1 MQLEIVL
8 QHKNPGVETIRP
20 DDTVG
25 HLVRRLAD
33 LRIGAL
39 VVSSDGSTVSGIV
52 SERDVVRHLA
62 DEGAAVLDGPVSA
75 IMTTSVQ
82 CAPPNATTADLMG
95 LMTESRIR
103 HVPVL
108 DEAEAMIGIVSIGD
122 VVKSRLGEL
131 QEERDALIQYVTIG
145 G

>member
-20 DDTVG
+20 DDTVA

-52 SERDVVRHLA
+52 SERDIVRHLA
-62 DEGAAVLDGPVSA
+62 DDGAAVLDRPVSA

-108 DEAEAMIGIVSIGD
+108 DEAETMIGIVSIGD